1 MKPNAFPRSGENFS
15 RPAWLTLLSNAT
27 LSALLLIAPA
37 ARAQEEKLPKA
48 AAILDKYVEV
58 TGGKEA
64 YKKIKNRVIKGTL
77 EIPAQNLKAS
87 LVIYSARPNLM
98 YTVLEI
104 PGMMKEESGTDGK
117 VAWNRNS
124 MTGPRILEGDEFSQ
138 TMRQADFDSTVEWR
152 RLYKNAKTLGVED
165 VKGSPA
171 YTLELTYDNGDK
183 VTAYFDQKSSLQVRM
198 DMVAET
204 QMGEIPI
211 ESYLSDYKDAGGVLV
226 PCKTTS
232 TVMMQERTLTFDSI
246 EVNVDLPKDR
256 FELPDDI
263 KELIKQPEATSK
275 PKEAPTP

>member
-1 MKPNAFPRSGENFS
+1 MRPNALPRSGENSS
-15 RPAWLTLLSNAT
+15 RLAWLTLLSIAT
-27 LSALLLIAPA
+27 SAAVLLVTPA

-77 EIPAQNLKAS
+77 EIPAQNMKAS

-104 PGMMKEESGTDGK
+104 PDMMKEESGTDGK

-124 MTGPRILEGDEFSQ
+124 MTGPRILEGDELSQ
-138 TMRQADFDSTVEWR
+138 TMRQAEFDSTVEWR
-152 RLYKNAKTLGVED
+152 KLYKNAKTLGVED

-171 YTLELTYDNGDK
+171 YKLELTYDNGDK
-183 VTAYFDQKSSLQVRM
+183 VTAYFDQKSSLEVRM

-204 QMGEIPI
+204 QMGAIPI

-256 FELPDDI
+256 FALPDDI
-263 KELIKQPEATSK
+263 KELIKQSEATSN